1 MKEDLIMKFRNA
13 SKKELFWLLLSV
25 IILGFCLSFLDKTSF
40 GTDPC
45 TTFNLG
51 ISKSLGLSLGN
62 WQALFNS
69 FLFLF
74 VFLFGRDQI
83 GWGTLA
89 NMFVV
94 GYSYDFFSWI
104 NGMLLPADLFDTM
117 LNRLLITIPILA
129 LFIIAVAIYISI
141 EQGIAPYD
149 AIPNMISKKLVN
161 IPFKLIRMGWDISIT
176 ILGVLLGEKIGLIT
190 IIMAFTIGPAIS
202 FVDKHIVS
210 KLIR

>member
-1 MKEDLIMKFRNA
+1 MKFRNV
-13 SKKELFWLLLSV
+13 SKKELFCLLLSV

>member
-1 MKEDLIMKFRNA
+1 MKEDLIMKFRNV

-190 IIMAFTIGPAIS
+190 IIMAFTIGPTIS

>member
-1 MKEDLIMKFRNA
+1 MKFRNV

-176 ILGVLLGEKIGLIT
+176 ILGILLGEKIGLIT

>member
-1 MKEDLIMKFRNA
+1 MKFRNV

-190 IIMAFTIGPAIS
+190 IIMAFTIGPTIS

>member
-1 MKEDLIMKFRNA
+1 MKFRNV

>member
-1 MKEDLIMKFRNA
+1 MKEDLIMKFRNV

>member
-1 MKEDLIMKFRNA
+1 MRGMYKKFRNI
-13 SKKELFWLLLSV
+13 SKKEFFWLLLSV

-176 ILGVLLGEKIGLIT
+176 ILGILLGEKIGLIT

>member
-1 MKEDLIMKFRNA
+1 M
-13 SKKELFWLLLSV
+13 
-25 IILGFCLSFLDKTSF
+25 
-40 GTDPC
+40 
-45 TTFNLG
+45 
-51 ISKSLGLSLGN
+51 
-62 WQALFNS
+62 
-69 FLFLF
+69 
-74 VFLFGRDQI
+74 FGRDQI

-176 ILGVLLGEKIGLIT
+176 ILGILLGEKIGLIT

>member
-1 MKEDLIMKFRNA
+1 MKFRNV

-74 VFLFGRDQI
+74 VFLFGRDQF

>member
-1 MKEDLIMKFRNA
+1 MKFRNV

-74 VFLFGRDQI
+74 VFLFGRDHI

-176 ILGVLLGEKIGLIT
+176 ILGILLGEKIGLIT

>member
-1 MKEDLIMKFRNA
+1 MKFRNI
-13 SKKELFWLLLSV
+13 SKKEFFWLLLSV

>member
-1 MKEDLIMKFRNA
+1 MKFRNA

-176 ILGVLLGEKIGLIT
+176 ILGILLGEKIGLIT

>member
-1 MKEDLIMKFRNA
+1 MKFRNV

-176 ILGVLLGEKIGLIT
+176 ILGILLGEKIGLIT

-210 KLIR
+210 KLMR

>member
-1 MKEDLIMKFRNA
+1 MKFRNV

-74 VFLFGRDQI
+74 VFLFGRDHI

>member
-176 ILGVLLGEKIGLIT
+176 ILGILLGEKIGLIT

>member
-1 MKEDLIMKFRNA
+1 MKFRNV

-104 NGMLLPADLFDTM
+104 NGMLLPADLFDPM

-176 ILGVLLGEKIGLIT
+176 ILGILLGEKIGLIT

>member
-1 MKEDLIMKFRNA
+1 MKFRNA

>member
-1 MKEDLIMKFRNA
+1 MKFRNV

-25 IILGFCLSFLDKTSF
+25 IILGFCLSFLDKTDF